1 MVRRVGRFKAFQN
14 YKIFVA
20 NRRYDDIYF
29 SLGEQK
35 VNFFFFKQKQ
45 NEVQWA

>member
-14 YKIFVA
+14 YKILVD

-29 SLGEQK
+29 SLREEKK
-35 VNFFFFKQKQ
+35 VKYY
-45 NEVQWA
+45 